1 VPDTT
6 IVNRPQE
13 DTDFA
18 SGLEEQAAKLRQ
30 RARRIAA
37 EIDELE
43 SEHATAVEGYEYLQ
57 KAIAALRR
65 GEGRFPT
72 DLPPLDV
79 PIRRRYPQ
87 GYPTFH
93 AIVDTLSRGDALH
106 RSEIVARLTEMG
118 FPWGDRDPARTVG
131 STLGR
136 NRGVFEEV
144 GRHKF
149 RLRPTDRAEDELSS
163 GA

>member
-1 VPDTT
+1 MSDTT
-6 IVNRPQE
+6 TVNRARE

-18 SGLEEQAAKLRQ
+18 RGLEEQAAKLRQ

-72 DLPPLDV
+72 GLPPLDA
-79 PIRRRYPQ
+79 PLRRRYPQ
-87 GYPTFH
+87 GYPSFH
-93 AIVDTLSRGDALH
+93 AIVDVLSQGDALH

-136 NRGVFEEV
+136 NREVFEEV

-149 RLRPTDRAEDELSS
+149 RLRRAQRAEDELSS